1 MHLVDG
7 NEWDRCFGCDLQTD
21 GSKTFEK
28 THTHQSSTIERFCVS
43 NPPPDMRQIL
53 TLNSVTASWVIHMYH
68 HRALTASF

>member
-28 THTHQSSTIERFCVS
+28 THTHRSSTIE
-43 NPPPDMRQIL
+43 
-53 TLNSVTASWVIHMYH
+53 
-68 HRALTASF
+68 